1 MWQSYLRNWLWGAA
15 VNSVRQRAQG
25 DAPSKENPGQPGHCQ
40 IGVAFALDQ
49 EAIRL
54 VDRLSGARTLQAAGF
69 VVRTGGF
76 AGKTLAVV
84 SCGAGQAAARKATE
98 ALIVAHRPKL
108 VISAGFAGGLRT
120 QVRRGDIVIVQ
131 AVLHNGRR
139 LSLGVKSAPA
149 SKRVHLGDLVT
160 VDKLV
165 TSSQAKQKLG
175 EQTGALAVDMETF
188 AVADACRELGVP
200 SLGVRIISD
209 AVGDALPAD
218 LGQLIAKPTRTRQ
231 VSFALGMLLRRP
243 GRAKDLWQ
251 LKENALDHSEQ
262 LAKFLQTLI
271 EQLPSTDS
279 AQK

>member
-1 MWQSYLRNWLWGAA
+1 
-15 VNSVRQRAQG
+15 
-25 DAPSKENPGQPGHCQ
+25 
-40 IGVAFALDQ
+40 
-49 EAIRL
+49 
-54 VDRLSGARTLQAAGF
+54 
-69 VVRTGGF
+69 
-76 AGKTLAVV
+76 
-84 SCGAGQAAARKATE
+84 
-98 ALIVAHRPKL
+98 
-108 VISAGFAGGLRT
+108 
-120 QVRRGDIVIVQ
+120 
-131 AVLHNGRR
+131 
-139 LSLGVKSAPA
+139 
-149 SKRVHLGDLVT
+149 
-160 VDKLV
+160 
-165 TSSQAKQKLG
+165 
-175 EQTGALAVDMETF
+175 
-188 AVADACRELGVP
+188 VADACRELGVP